1 MPNPPNQKPIVV
13 QTGINRRKFIYTSA
27 LFAGAAAF
35 SGCLSARPK
44 LRSPNEKLNIAI
56 LGSGGRGASNL
67 SDVSSENIVALCD
80 VNEMYLNAAAAKYPN
95 AKKFI
100 DFRKVF
106 DHPNLF

>member
-27 LFAGAAAF
+27 LFAGAATF

-80 VNEMYLNAAAAKYPN
+80 IDETTLRKRAEKYPG
-95 AKKFI
+95 A
-100 DFRKVF
+100 R
-106 DHPNLF
+106 L